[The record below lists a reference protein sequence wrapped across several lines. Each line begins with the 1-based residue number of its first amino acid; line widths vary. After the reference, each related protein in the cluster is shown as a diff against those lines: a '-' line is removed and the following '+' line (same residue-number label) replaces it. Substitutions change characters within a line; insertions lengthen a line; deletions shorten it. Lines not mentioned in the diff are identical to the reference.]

1 MKGMGTFQELDAI
14 PIFQSVTKWC
24 EVVEST
30 SSIPRFLETA
40 FKIAVSGRPGPVYLE
55 LPEDVLTGLSHGYSA
70 CAPVIRKSPEL
81 RADTIE
87 RAVDLLIAADRPAMI
102 IGKGVRWSEPYEE
115 LKRLMDNFGIPFITS
130 PMGHGYLP
138 DDHRLCYNAASS
150 LLQANA
156 DVVLLVGARL
166 DWTFRFG
173 TEFAR
178 DAKLIQIDIHGQEI
192 GVNRSA
198 TVGITGDAKKAL
210 SAMVER
216 MALKNAG
223 DNKERFSDW
232 YKILDAAKE
241 KELAALKVAINC
253 SRVPMSPHRML
264 KEIRDFLPRDAI
276 TVLDGDVVMAPAQ
289 QVLQSY
295 LPASRFTAGSNGC
308 PGVGIPFGIGAKL
321 AQSSRLV
328 AVVCGDTAFGFNAM
342 EMETAVRHKI
352 PIVVVVVN
360 NDGNCGAL
368 TKEANSFPACERVT
382 MFQPDIRYEAIM
394 RAFGGYAEFVERPE
408 QLRPALKRAV
418 ASGTAACINVK
429 VDPNAPY
436 PGD

>member
-1 MKGMGTFQELDAI
+1 
-14 PIFQSVTKWC
+14 
-24 EVVEST
+24 
-30 SSIPRFLETA
+30 
-40 FKIAVSGRPGPVYLE
+40 
-55 LPEDVLTGLSHGYSA
+55 
-70 CAPVIRKSPEL
+70 
-81 RADTIE
+81 
-87 RAVDLLIAADRPAMI
+87 
-102 IGKGVRWSEPYEE
+102 
-115 LKRLMDNFGIPFITS
+115 
-130 PMGHGYLP
+130 
-138 DDHRLCYNAASS
+138 
-150 LLQANA
+150 
-156 DVVLLVGARL
+156 
-166 DWTFRFG
+166 
-173 TEFAR
+173 
-178 DAKLIQIDIHGQEI
+178 
-192 GVNRSA
+192 
-198 TVGITGDAKKAL
+198 
-210 SAMVER
+210 
-216 MALKNAG
+216 
-223 DNKERFSDW
+223 
-232 YKILDAAKE
+232 
-241 KELAALKVAINC
+241 
-253 SRVPMSPHRML
+253 ML

-328 AVVCGDTAFGFNAM
+328 TVVCGDTAFGFNAM

-368 TKEANSFPACERVT
+368 TQEANSFPLCERVT
-382 MFQPDIRYEAIM
+382 TFQPDIRYEAIM

-418 ASGTAACINVK
+418 ASSTAACINVK